1 MICFIDPCFTY
12 KNPSTNSLVCLVED
26 LLLNGEDVEI
36 WTRELDSTLV
46 GRVVHVRL
54 PHFWAPWGVKPFAE
68 SILIHSIALWRKL
81 KGKPRANTVVS
92 TGFLYL
98 PADFAT
104 VHFSHFE
111 WMKQLRVAAKA
122 GSRGVTAEFLKSLPG
137 ELTEI
142 LLFYNPWRTHLLP
155 VSDAVAADI
164 KRWAAPWK
172 AVTVI
177 PNMVLQE
184 PVDSEIRHTWR
195 TQARQ
200 ELQIPEDEIILAFCS
215 AGHFFRKGLPEVI
228 ATVMLLQAEG
238 RAVRA
243 LVIGGRENTLRSW
256 RGMLEAAHG
265 EIGDAVIFTGMVDTP
280 RCYLCCADA
289 FFFPSRCEAF
299 SLVEIEAAALG
310 LPLFL
315 TPHHGSEMILKDGI
329 NGHLLPWDPPGM
341 AEIIAD
347 RIDEGLSPLDVP
359 DTGRA
364 LSRNDYYQAWQKV
377 IESRLLPNRINCGGG
392 T

>member
-12 KNPSTNSLVCLVED
+12 QNPSTNSLVCLVED

-81 KGKPRANTVVS
+81 KGKPRANTVVA

-111 WMKQLRVAAKA
+111 WMRQLRVAAKA
-122 GSRGVTAEFLKSLPG
+122 GIRGVTAEFLKSLPG

-142 LLFYNPWRTHLLP
+142 LLFYNPWHTHLLP

-164 KRWAAPWK
+164 ERWAAPWK

-184 PVDSEIRHTWR
+184 PVDPEIRHTWR

-215 AGHFFRKGLPEVI
+215 AGHFFRKGLPEVV
-228 ATVMLLQAEG
+228 ATVMLLRAEG
-238 RAVRA
+238 RPVRA
-243 LVIGGRENTLRSW
+243 LVIGGRENTLRRW
-256 RGMLEAAHG
+256 RGLLEATHG

-280 RCYLCCADA
+280 RCYLSCADA

-341 AEIIAD
+341 ARVIAKK
-347 RIDEGLSPLDVP
+347 IDEGLSPLDVP

-377 IESRLLPNRINCGGG
+377 IESRLLRNGIS
-392 T
+392 